1 MSTKQPHSIT
11 GQLPSMSESESVR
24 PVVQAIRPVSDDLNS
39 RSARFQAELDSIIRR
54 PVTAPECR
62 EALLDALVRHR
73 SLVAGAWYIV
83 EGANAKLDAS
93 RLQGPVFERDEIRK
107 WLALLAA
114 RAIAEQ
120 RNLVVP
126 SPTVR
131 NMQAI
136 CIPLNLAQPASSDR
150 PAQGKEPP
158 PQGLTLT
165 ILITDGQAQNL
176 ESELL
181 AAQCVIRSWVVW
193 NALTGELAAN
203 TRMIGTSA
211 VLELTGLVTT
221 AEDLNAAAHTLTN
234 TLQTHMKCRLVALGL
249 VVPNRSIVTLTS
261 LSGVTDT
268 DTHSSQVQLLTAAMN
283 EVVLRGSMTTY
294 PSFGHSSNH
303 LCLAHKRLSEVFGV
317 EAVVSM
323 PLRDEDDKIIGVL
336 LCGGTARQLLNDS
349 PIQFLTACSVPVGQ
363 ALTVA
368 RRVDGGWIKRA
379 DRKFSAFLK
388 THEGVVILAVLTVL
402 LATCFLPWT
411 YYIRCRC
418 RIEPVVRQFSL
429 SPYDGS
435 LEETF
440 VEPGDIVKQGD
451 LLARMNG
458 RELNWELAGITAETE
473 RASKERDTN
482 MAQLKAVDSLMSAL
496 EVEKLSAREQ
506 LLKHRQS
513 ELEIKSPVD
522 GVVLAGSLDQR
533 QNYPVKAGEKLYE
546 IAPLN
551 PLRIDVAIPAAELPH
566 IREGMPVEVRVD
578 GDLSVP
584 LAGIIERIRPQSE
597 IRDQLNVFIA
607 EVQIQNPDNRLRP
620 GMEGSA
626 RISSD
631 RHTLGWNFGHRLWER
646 IVTKLWL

>member
-1 MSTKQPHSIT
+1 MSTKQPTIIT
-11 GQLPSMSESESVR
+11 GQLPSTTESDASR
-24 PVVQAIRPVSDDLNS
+24 PATQTIRAVSDDLHS

-54 PVTAPECR
+54 PVAAAECR
-62 EALLDALVRHR
+62 DALLDALVRHR

-83 EGANAKLDAS
+83 DGANAKVDAN

-107 WLALLAA
+107 WLSLLAV

-120 RNLVVP
+120 RNLIVP

-131 NMQAI
+131 NLQAI
-136 CIPLNLAQPASSDR
+136 CIPMNLSQPVTADR
-150 PAQGKEPP
+150 QTDGKEPP
-158 PQGLTLT
+158 LQGLTLT
-165 ILITDGQAQNL
+165 ILVTDSQAQNL

-181 AAQCVIRSWVVW
+181 SAQCIIRSWVVW
-193 NALTGELAAN
+193 NALAGELAAN
-203 TRMIGTSA
+203 TRMVGTSA

-221 AEDLNAAAHTLTN
+221 AEDLNSAAHTLTN
-234 TLQTHMKCRLVALGL
+234 TLQEHMKCRLVALGL
-249 VVPNRSIVTLTS
+249 VVPKRSVVALTS
-261 LSGVTDT
+261 LSGVADT
-268 DTHSSQVQLLTAAMN
+268 DAKSSQVQLLTAAMN
-283 EVVLRGSMTTY
+283 EVILRGSMTAY
-294 PSFGHSSNH
+294 PSIGKTSNH

-317 EAVVSM
+317 EAVISM
-323 PLRDEDDKIIGVL
+323 PLRDENEEIIGVL
-336 LCGGTARQLLNDS
+336 LCGGSARQLLNES
-349 PIQFLTACSVPVGQ
+349 PIQFLTACSIPLGQ
-363 ALTVA
+363 AMTAA
-368 RRVDGGWIKRA
+368 RRMDGGWFKRL
-379 DRKFSAFLK
+379 DRKFATFLK
-388 THEGVVILAVLTVL
+388 THEGVFILAVLTVL
-402 LATCFLPWT
+402 IATCFLPWT

-440 VEPGDIVKQGD
+440 VEPGDIVKKGD

-496 EVEKLSAREQ
+496 EVEKLAAREQ
-506 LLKHRQS
+506 LLKHRRS
-513 ELEIKSPVD
+513 ELEIKSPMD

-551 PLRIDVAIPAAELPH
+551 PLRIDLAIPSAELPH

-578 GDLSVP
+578 GDAAVP
-584 LAGIIERIRPQSE
+584 LTGIIGRIRPQSE
-597 IRDQLNVFIA
+597 IRDHVNVFVA
-607 EVQIQNPDNRLRP
+607 EVHIENPDYRLRP
-620 GMEGSA
+620 GMEGSV

-631 RHTLGWNFGHRLWER
+631 HHTLGWNFGHRLWER

>member
-1 MSTKQPHSIT
+1 MSIKQPTTIT
-11 GQLPSMSESESVR
+11 GQLPVSTESDAPRTAIPTVR
-24 PVVQAIRPVSDDLNS
+24 AVSDDLNS
-39 RSARFQAELDSIIRR
+39 RSARFQAELDSIARR
-54 PVTAPECR
+54 PVSAPECR
-62 EALLDALVRHR
+62 EALLDTLVRYR
-73 SLVAGAWYIV
+73 SLVAGVWHTV
-83 EGANAKLDAS
+83 EGANAKVDAN

-107 WLALLAA
+107 WLSLLAV

-126 SPTVR
+126 SPSVR

-136 CIPLNLAQPASSDR
+136 CIPLNLAPPPSADRQPN
-150 PAQGKEPP
+150 GKEPG

-165 ILITDGQAQNL
+165 ILITDSQAQNL
-176 ESELL
+176 EAELL

-193 NALTGELAAN
+193 NALAGELAAN

-211 VLELTGLVTT
+211 VLELTGLVTS
-221 AEDLNAAAHTLTN
+221 AEDLNSAAHTLTN
-234 TLQTHMKCRLVALGL
+234 ILQGHLKCRLVALGM
-249 VVPNRSIVTLTS
+249 VVPKRTVVTLTS
-261 LSGVTDT
+261 LSGVADT

-283 EVVLRGSMTTY
+283 EVILRGNMTTY
-294 PSFGHSSNH
+294 PVFGHLSNH

-317 EAVVSM
+317 EAVVSI
-323 PLRDEDDKIIGVL
+323 PLRDEDDQIVGVL

-349 PIQFLTACSVPVGQ
+349 SPQFLTACSIPVGQ
-363 ALTVA
+363 ALVVA
-368 RRVDGGWIKRA
+368 RRVDGGWLKRV
-379 DRKFSAFLK
+379 DRKFAGFLK
-388 THEGVVILAVLTVL
+388 TYEGVLVLAVLTL
-402 LATCFLPWT
+402 LIATCFLPWT

-496 EVEKLSAREQ
+496 EVEKLAAREQ

-551 PLRIDVAIPAAELPH
+551 PLRIDLAIPSAELPH
-566 IREGMPVEVRVD
+566 IREGMTVEVRVD
-578 GDLSVP
+578 GDLAVP
-584 LAGIIERIRPQSE
+584 LTGIIERIRPQSE

-607 EVQIQNPDNRLRP
+607 EVQIENPDNRLRP